1 MVVKI
6 NGDTRAI
13 KRLLA
18 LIVGLGLADTLEI
31 YARHDV

>member
-1 MVVKI
+1 MVKI
-6 NGDTRAI
+6 NVVIRAI

-18 LIVGLGLADTLEI
+18 FIVGLGLADTLEI